1 MQNIILYTSSTD
13 DPPAEILGWLTS
25 IQTEFPH
32 NLITISVDEDLDV
45 YKGYLGKTPVLEV
58 GPYHLFTPFS
68 LADIKMTLGAARDR
82 HQSLVDSGDQ
92 SYQKKVERGATI
104 SGSDRFSYWLT
115 RNYMLFFNTLLFIF
129 VGLPFLAPVLERA
142 GATLPA
148 SIIYKVY
155 SPLCHQLA
163 FRSWFLFGEQM
174 SYPRDLAG
182 LQGLSFEEATGML
195 STDIWGSR
203 NFTGNAVLGYKVAL
217 CERDVAIYGGLLL
230 FGILFSLTGN
240 RIKPIPWYAW
250 VILGIVPMGIDGVT
264 QLPGLLENTFAWL
277 PVRESTPLLRTITGL
292 LFGISTAAYGYP
304 LIEQTMLE
312 SRKVLKKKFAV
323 NQVQQG

>member
-1 MQNIILYTSSTD
+1 MQNILLYTSKNDESDQT
-13 DPPAEILGWLTS
+13 ILEWLES
-25 IQTEFPH
+25 IQAEYPH
-32 NLITISVDEDLDV
+32 KLVTISVDDDPDV
-45 YKGYLGKTPVLEV
+45 YKGFVGKTPVLEV

-82 HQSLVDSGDQ
+82 HQSLINSGDQ
-92 SYQKKVERGATI
+92 AYQKKVERGAAI

-115 RNYMLFFNTLLFIF
+115 RNYMLFFNTLLLIF
-129 VGLPFLAPVLERA
+129 VGLPFLAPVLEKA

-148 SIIYKVY
+148 TIIYKAY

-163 FRSWFLFGEQM
+163 FRSWFLFGEQA
-174 SYPRDLAG
+174 SYPRELAG
-182 LQGLSFEEATGML
+182 LNGLTFEEATGIP

-203 NFTGNAVLGYKVAL
+203 NFNGNPTMGYKVAL

-230 FGILFSLTGN
+230 FGLIFSLTGN
-240 RIKPIPWYAW
+240 RIKPIPWYFW
-250 VILGIVPMGIDGVT
+250 VVLGIVPMGIDGVT

-312 SRKVLKKKFAV
+312 SRKALKKKFAV
-323 NQVQQG
+323 NQGSS